1 MTAPALRLLAACIG
15 LAASILLLRALEA
28 KRMAAT
34 RRTYRLDFPRDVNA
48 QAVTTFVGGLSG
60 LLGPWWRRLIA
71 MNYVVVE
78 VSATDRGITHHL
90 VIPHALVAVVV
101 AHLRA
106 ALPGVRLSPDPDY
119 QPHRPSLA
127 AELALSTGQKALSV
141 ERAEAVMAAI
151 LAALQPL
158 KSGET
163 AVVQWIISPAAL
175 PRPPRVVNSGDRRRS
190 PWLAVL
196 DTNPALDPQ
205 AVRDVRAKQAEP
217 LFVAAGRLGVVA
229 SSRPRSD
236 HLLRRL
242 EGAFHLINAP
252 GVHLHVR
259 ALPSRHVAA
268 RVERRSPPLLSWP
281 CYLNAAELGAL
292 IGFPAGEPRLA
303 GLSLGGCR
311 HLPPPPE
318 LPSAGA
324 VLARATYPGAE
335 RPLALS
341 PGDRLHHLHAI
352 GPTGSGKS
360 TLLLNLIVQDM
371 AAGHGLVVV
380 DPKGDLVADVLQ
392 RVPPGRVRDVIVLD
406 PADELR
412 PVGLNPLTPG
422 AGGAELMV
430 DQVVGI
436 FHNLYARFWGPRT
449 DDILRA
455 ALLTLATEPG
465 MTLCEVPL
473 LLTDAAFRSRL
484 VGRIDEPI
492 ALEPFWGWY
501 EALSAAERTAAIGP
515 VLNKL
520 RAFLL
525 RRRIRNVIGQ
535 AQGALDFERLLAERR
550 ILLVPLA
557 KGLLGEEA
565 AALLGSLVVARL
577 WQAAQ
582 GRAGLPPA
590 RRHPVFAYID
600 EVQDYLNLATDIG
613 DLLAQARSLGLG
625 LTLAHQHLGQLPK
638 ELRTGVLANARTK
651 VVFQTTADDAR
662 VLAREF
668 DPHLTPA
675 DLQGLGPY
683 EVAIKPAVG
692 GRVISPVTGI
702 TLPPGEPTGSGDLA
716 RAWSRS
722 HHGHERD
729 EVEAA
734 IRAPQGGHPGAGA
747 IGRTRR
753 PGTGGPNR
761 RAS

>member
-1 MTAPALRLLAACIG
+1 MITAALLLSACTG
-15 LAASILLLRALEA
+15 LAGVVVLLRALEA
-28 KRMAAT
+28 NRLAAT
-34 RRTYRLDFPRDVNA
+34 ARTYRLDFPRDIDA

-60 LLGPWWRRLIA
+60 LLGPWWRRLVS
-71 MNYVVVE
+71 MNYLVVE
-78 VSATDRGITHHL
+78 TSATDLGITHHL
-90 VIPHALVAVVV
+90 VVPDALVGVVV

-106 ALPGVRLSPDPDY
+106 ALPGVRLSPDGDY
-119 QPHRPSLA
+119 HALVPSLA
-127 AELALSTGQKALSV
+127 AELALSTGSKALSV
-141 ERAEAVMAAI
+141 ERGEAAMAAV
-151 LAALQPL
+151 LASLQPL
-158 KSGET
+158 KAGET

-175 PRPPRVVNSGDRRRS
+175 PRPPRVLSAADRRRS

-196 DTNPALDPQ
+196 DTNPGLDPQ
-205 AVRDVRAKQAEP
+205 SVRDVRAKQAEP
-217 LFVAAGRLGVVA
+217 LFVAAGRLGVAA
-229 SSRPRSD
+229 STRERSE

-252 GVHLHVR
+252 GVHLRVR
-259 ALPSRHVAA
+259 WLPSPWVSA
-268 RVERRSPPLLSWP
+268 RLERRTPPLLSWP

-318 LPSAGA
+318 LPATGA

-335 RPLALS
+335 RLLALS

-352 GPTGSGKS
+352 GPTGAGKS
-360 TLLLNLIVQDM
+360 TLLLNLIVQDLS
-371 AAGHGLVVV
+371 AGRGLVVI
-380 DPKGDLVADVLQ
+380 DPKGDLVAEVLE
-392 RVPPGRVRDVIVLD
+392 RVPPGRSRDVIVLD

-473 LLTDAAFRSRL
+473 LLTDAGFRSRL
-484 VGRIDEPI
+484 VGRLDEPI

-501 EALSAAERTAAIGP
+501 EGMSGAERTAAIGP

-535 AQGALDFERLLAERR
+535 AEGALDFERVLAERAV
-550 ILLVPLA
+550 LLVPLA
-557 KGLLGEEA
+557 KGLLGEDA

-600 EVQDYLNLATDIG
+600 EVQDYLNLPTDVG

-625 LTLAHQHLGQLPK
+625 LTLAHQHLGQLPS
-638 ELRTGVLANARTK
+638 ELRSGVLANARTK

-675 DLQGLGPY
+675 DLQGLGP
-683 EVAIKPAVG
+683 
-692 GRVISPVTGI
+692 
-702 TLPPGEPTGSGDLA
+702 
-716 RAWSRS
+716 
-722 HHGHERD
+722 
-729 EVEAA
+729 
-734 IRAPQGGHPGAGA
+734 
-747 IGRTRR
+747 
-753 PGTGGPNR
+753 
-761 RAS
+761 